1 MTWSMTPLGVCWAA
15 MPVRHTLSM
24 ETVGAI
30 GSTWPGVVDEQL
42 EVGGRP
48 VRVLRAPAQR
58 GAESGTP
65 QLLVHGLGGSS
76 VTWVEVMPGLSA
88 TGPVVAMDLPGFG
101 QTLAAPGD
109 PLTVEGYVAFVLQVA
124 DALGWTRFTLHGN
137 SMGGLIAVLLAAQQP
152 ERVERLVLVS
162 PALPPANPVQL
173 LMPARATIDGMAPI
187 VLSSISAGALGLVG
201 AGASHD
207 ERRNRHLLRL
217 IFSEPEGIRPELI
230 DLMAKE
236 FADPDGDLAAGRRRA
251 LRTALGSITRLW
263 ASPRR
268 VLRAITAVEAP
279 TLVIGGTADAL
290 VPARVLRQVLR
301 SRPDWQG
308 HVLDDRRHAL
318 MMESPEE
325 YLDLVERWSSDLR
338 EAV

>member
-1 MTWSMTPLGVCWAA
+1 MKTLG
-15 MPVRHTLSM
+15 
-24 ETVGAI
+24 GI
-30 GSTWPGVVDEQL
+30 GSTWPGVVDETL
-42 EVGGRP
+42 DVRGRP

-58 GAESGTP
+58 GARSGTP

-88 TGPVVAMDLPGFG
+88 SGPVVAVDLPGFG
-101 QTLAAPGD
+101 QTLATDGD
-109 PLTVEGYVAFVLQVA
+109 PLTVEGYVAFVLEVA

-173 LMPARATIDGMAPI
+173 LLPARATIDGMAPI
-187 VLSSISAGALGLVG
+187 VLSSISATALGIVG
-201 AGASHD
+201 AGAGLD

-217 IFSEPEGIRPELI
+217 IFSDPEGVRPELI
-230 DLMAKE
+230 ALMAKE
-236 FADPDGDLAAGRRRA
+236 FADPDGDLLAGRRRA
-251 LRTALGSITRLW
+251 LRSALASITWLW
-263 ASPRR
+263 ANPRR
-268 VLRAITAVEAP
+268 VLRAIAAVEAP
-279 TLVIGGTADAL
+279 TLILGGTADAL

-325 YLDLVERWSSDLR
+325 YLDLVEAWNSAGVR